1 MYTEY
6 CYLEE
11 HIKVVVRG
19 GAEEM
24 EHNVTAHQSELKCAI
39 NSELRLVTA
48 IIAYSSY

>member
-1 MYTEY
+1 MSQS
-6 CYLEE
+6 
-11 HIKVVVRG
+11 IKVVVRG

-24 EHNVTAHQSELKCAI
+24 EHNVTVHQSELKCAI